1 MINDITKPLLEKR
14 KDSKNCCVV
23 RRACRLLYAD
33 DVLREHIRAS
43 VTTLASTLAN
53 LTAIS
58 LASHLLSS
66 IRIIIINNN
75 SSNTHSQ

>member
-1 MINDITKPLLEKR
+1 MILQNHSWKKGRIPR
-14 KDSKNCCVV
+14 IVVSCVV
-23 RRACRLLYAD
+23 LYAD